1 MSRVHRP
8 RAARGDDFGEL
19 PATAG
24 ITIFAQ
30 SPHLRNGQIGSA
42 RGPCLGSSDFV
53 DASFLLLKKASSESP
68 ITTSRWIRGI
78 FIGNTTLIQVLKL
91 AEGADAMRR
100 ALPLLLVFSCL
111 TFAQS
116 ISKAQGDE
124 TKIIALENLWNH
136 MQLNHDA
143 EAMGK
148 LLDDDF
154 VFTDYDGTVMSKPQF
169 LESIRDKSYQL
180 SVEASEN
187 MKLYRHGDTVVV
199 IGATHEKGTFKGKPY
214 QHLGRF
220 TDTWMKK
227 NGQWLCVASHL
238 GVIRK

>member
-1 MSRVHRP
+1 
-8 RAARGDDFGEL
+8 
-19 PATAG
+19 
-24 ITIFAQ
+24 
-30 SPHLRNGQIGSA
+30 
-42 RGPCLGSSDFV
+42 
-53 DASFLLLKKASSESP
+53 
-68 ITTSRWIRGI
+68 
-78 FIGNTTLIQVLKL
+78 
-91 AEGADAMRR
+91 MRR
-100 ALPLLLVFSCL
+100 ALPLLLVFTCL

-116 ISKAQGDE
+116 ISRAQGDE
-124 TKIIALENLWNH
+124 TKIIALENLWNQ

-180 SVEASEN
+180 SVEASDN
-187 MKLYRHGDTVVV
+187 MKLHRHGDTVVV

-214 QHLGRF
+214 QHQGRF

-227 NGQWLCVASHL
+227 NGQWLCIASHL
-238 GVIRK
+238 GVISK